1 MLYNHQDLKVLKD
14 EIEFV
19 DTALV
24 PFASADMTEG
34 ARDNASDM
42 EMIQMV
48 TIQLEK
54 QFKGRLFITPPMMT
68 VEGRTE
74 VLDTYISQLEAYG
87 FKRVIIL
94 THLVDTFEPAHSIVL
109 NRIPLEDMD
118 AEMKM
123 SLINDEVKNVMKRII
138 GIWNQRN

>member
-19 DTALV
+19 DTALI
-24 PFASADMTEG
+24 PFASADMNG
-34 ARDNASDM
+34 SARDNASDM

-54 QFKGRLFITPPMMT
+54 QFKGRLFITPAMMT
-68 VEGRTE
+68 VEGMTE
-74 VLDTYISQLEAYG
+74 VLETYIEQLEAYG
-87 FKRVIIL
+87 FKKVIIL
-94 THLVDTFEPAHSIVL
+94 THLDKSFDSAHSIVV

-123 SLINDEVKNVMKRII
+123 SLINDEVKNVMKQVIT
-138 GIWNQRN
+138 IWNHRN

>member
-1 MLYNHQDLKVLKD
+1 MLYNHQGLKVLKD

-24 PFASADMTEG
+24 PFASADMNDG

-42 EMIQMV
+42 EMLQMI

-54 QFKGRLFITPPMMT
+54 QFKGRLFITPAMMT
-68 VEGRTE
+68 VEGKTD
-74 VLDTYISQLEAYG
+74 VLSAYVSQLKSFG

-94 THLVDTFEPAHSIVL
+94 THLENSLESTHSIAL

-118 AEMKM
+118 AEMKI
-123 SLINDEVKNVMKRII
+123 SLVNDEVKNAMKQII
-138 GIWNQRN
+138 GIWNRRD

>member
-24 PFASADMTEG
+24 PFASADMNEG

-68 VEGRTE
+68 VEGMTE
-74 VLDTYISQLEAYG
+74 VLRTYISQLEAYG

-94 THLVDTFEPAHSIVL
+94 THLDHSFESAQSIVL

-118 AEMKM
+118 VEMKM
-123 SLINDEVKNVMKRII
+123 SLINDEVKNVMKQVIS
-138 GIWNQRN
+138 IWNQRD